1 MSETGLLVGT
11 RKGLL
16 VGRSSAER
24 TSWTWSPLA
33 FSGWV
38 IDYAVHDPHSDA
50 IWVCASAMQWGPRLQ
65 RSDDGG
71 ATWREAAMPAFTDGE
86 RSVES
91 VWTVAP
97 ARSRARS
104 TPA

>member
-24 TSWTWSPLA
+24 TSWIWSPLE
-33 FSGWV
+33 FGGWV

-50 IWVCASAMQWGPRLQ
+50 IWACASAMQWGPRLQ

-71 ATWREAAMPAFTDGE
+71 VTWRETAMPAFTDGE
-86 RSVES
+86 RSVG
-91 VWTVAP
+91 VGLDH
-97 ARSRARS
+97 RSRR
-104 TPA
+104 